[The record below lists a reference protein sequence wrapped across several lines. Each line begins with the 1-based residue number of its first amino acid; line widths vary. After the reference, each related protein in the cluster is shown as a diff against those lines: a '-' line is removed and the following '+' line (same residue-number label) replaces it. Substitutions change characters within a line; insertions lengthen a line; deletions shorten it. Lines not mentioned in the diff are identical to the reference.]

1 MKRGLIATGLVALCG
16 LTGHAQTSVTT
27 QHNDISR
34 TGANPNET
42 ILTPANVNINGFG
55 KLFSYPV
62 DGYVY
67 AQPLYM
73 AGLTMGAGTAQ
84 PGTTHNVVFVAT
96 QHDTVYAFDAD
107 SNLGANANPLW
118 QVSLIGAGEKTV
130 PNADVSC
137 SDIIPEIGITSTPVI
152 DPATNTI
159 YVVAK
164 TTVNDTTFYFR
175 LHALDITT
183 GQEKFGGP
191 QTLAAS
197 VLGTGT
203 GSSNGTLTWDP
214 RWQNNRAGLLLL
226 NGILYIGTG
235 SHCDNGPWHGWIL
248 AYNAATLLQTGAW
261 SSSPNSLGSG
271 IWGGG
276 SGLAADVPSGKPY
289 GRIFVATGNGTFD
302 AVAPNYTDTM
312 DFGDSIL
319 KLDLNNGVPTMNT
332 NGTVVGDDF
341 TPHAQ
346 ATLNNGDEDQ
356 GSGGT
361 LLLPNYELAQVG
373 KSGIVYVLKREN
385 LGGYN
390 PNNTKDP
397 GEAANVGG
405 VWGAPA
411 YWNGSVYVWGQE
423 DNLKAFSY
431 TNGVLSSNP
440 TSTSAETAG
449 DMNTHT
455 YSPTPS
461 VSANGTTNG
470 IVWSLKTDNEA
481 TQGREVLY
489 AHDASNVANLLYSS
503 GSAGTETNYNRDN
516 PGNSVKFIVPT
527 VVNGK
532 VYVGSQSRLSVF
544 GLLGGAT
551 QAATPAISPS
561 SQSFNSSIQ
570 VTISDATPNASIY
583 YTTNGTAPTTASTK
597 YSGPF
602 TVTTTTT
609 VNAMAAGTG
618 LLQSAVASAAYTL
631 TTQVATP
638 IFTPA
643 PATYISAQLVTI
655 STTTANATIHYTT
668 DGSTPTA
675 SSLIYTGPVSIGAT
689 ETLSAIAVASGLSNS
704 PVASGVY
711 TIIPEGVS
719 SINFASGFASGGM
732 NLLGSA
738 ALNGSSLQLT
748 NGGSNEAAAAWY
760 QLAANIQSFTTDFTF
775 QVTPGTTPEADGF
788 AFVIQGNNTTALGPL
803 GGGLGYGSDTPGGT
817 GGIPSS
823 VAVKFDLYSNNGEGA
838 DSTGL
843 YTNGASPTTPAVDMT
858 SSGVNLHSAD
868 PFHVHMAYDGTTL
881 VMTITDTVT
890 NASFTTSWAVE
901 IPTVVGDVV
910 SFIGFTAGT
919 GGYTAVQKIQT
930 WTFTAGAQPTP
941 TPNFNPSAG
950 SYLGTQTVTVSD
962 GTSGATIYYTT
973 NGSTPTTSS
982 TQYTGPI
989 TVTST
994 ETINAIATTPNTPVS
1009 AVGTATYTIESQVPA
1024 PTFSPAPG
1032 SYPNSAAVTLSAI
1045 SGATIYYTT
1054 NGTTPTTSST
1064 KYTGPI
1070 TVSST
1075 ETIEAIAVASG
1086 FINSTV
1092 STGTYTI
1099 TIGSTVINLGSG
1111 FTAGAMILNGN
1122 SKLNGTRLRVTD
1134 GGSYEGSSAWYNTP
1148 VNVQQFTTNFSFQVT
1163 GGTNPPADGF
1173 AFVIQGG
1180 SSTALGPAGG
1190 GLGYGPDAV
1199 GGTGGLANSL
1209 AVKFDLYS
1217 NNGEGA
1223 DSTGLYVNG
1232 ASPTT
1237 PAVDMT
1243 SSGVNLHTTD
1253 IFNVQI
1259 SYNGTNLTMQITDT
1273 TTNATFTKTWPIN
1286 IPTTV
1291 GGNTAYVGFT
1301 GGTGGYTAI
1310 QEIIGWTMTSSTG
1323 SPAATP
1329 TFSPAGGTYTTA
1341 QTVTISDAT
1350 SGATIYYTTNGTTP
1364 TTSSTKYT
1372 GPITVSS
1379 TETIEAI
1386 AVDSGFINS
1395 TVSTGTYTIT
1405 IGSTVINLG

>member
-62 DGYVY
+62 DGYIY

-84 PGTTHNVVFVAT
+84 AGTTHNVVFVAT

-137 SDIIPEIGITSTPVI
+137 ADIIPEIGITSTPVI
-152 DPATNTI
+152 DPTTNTI
-159 YVVAK
+159 YIVAK

-191 QTLAAS
+191 QTLVAS

-203 GSSNGTLTWDP
+203 GSSGGTLTWDP

-226 NGILYIGTG
+226 NGILYISTG

-276 SGLAADVPSGKPY
+276 SGLAADVLSGEPY

-302 AVAPNYTDTM
+302 AVAPYTNGM
-312 DFGDSIL
+312 DYGDSIL
-319 KLDLNNGVPTMNT
+319 KLDLNNGVPTMNA

-346 ATLNNGDEDQ
+346 ATLNNGDQDQ

-361 LLLPNYELAQVG
+361 LLLPNDELAQVG
-373 KSGIVYVLKREN
+373 KSGIVYVLNREN

-390 PNNTKDP
+390 PNNTQDP

-411 YWNGSVYVWGQE
+411 YWNGNVYVWGQA
-423 DNLKAFSY
+423 DHLKAFSY

-544 GLLGGAT
+544 GLLNGAT

-570 VTISDATPNASIY
+570 VTISDATTNASIY

-638 IFTPA
+638 NFTPV
-643 PATYISAQLVTI
+643 PATYVSAQLVTI
-655 STTTANATIHYTT
+655 STTTANATLYYTT
-668 DGSTPTA
+668 DGSKPTT

-689 ETLSAIAVASGLSNS
+689 ETLSAVAVASGLSNS

-760 QLAANIQSFTTDFTF
+760 QLAANIQAFTTDFTF

-803 GGGLGYGSDTPGGT
+803 GGGLGYGPDTPGGT

-823 VAVKFDLYSNNGEGA
+823 VAVKFDLYSNQGEGS

-858 SSGVNLHSAD
+858 PSGVDLNSGD
-868 PFHVHMAYDGTTL
+868 PFHVHMTYDGTTL
-881 VMTITDTVT
+881 AMTITDTVT
-890 NASFTTSWAVE
+890 NASFPTSWPVD
-901 IPTVVGDVV
+901 IPSIVGD
-910 SFIGFTAGT
+910 SAGFIGFTAGT
-919 GGYTAVQKIQT
+919 GGYTAVQSIQT
-930 WTFTAGAQPTP
+930 WTFTQLAPMIASLSTTSGMAGTP
-941 TPNFNPSAG
+941 VTITGTNFGATQ
-950 SYLGTQTVTVSD
+950 GTNTVTFN
-962 GTSGATIYYTT
+962 GTPA
-973 NGSTPTTSS
+973 
-982 TQYTGPI
+982 
-989 TVTST
+989 TVTSWSPT
-994 ETINAIATTPNTPVS
+994 SIATSVPSAATSGSVVVTVGEVASNGVGFTVTGLVPLLGISPTSVTFPSQYVGSSAPSQSITLTNSGNAALAITNMSVSVSDFSVQNTCGSSIAPGANCSIGLSFAPTVGGARTGTLTITDNAANSPQTVALSGVGQDFSIATTSPSSVTV
-1009 AVGTATYTIESQVPA
+1009 AAGQTATYT
-1024 PTFSPAPG
+1024 F
-1032 SYPNSAAVTLSAI
+1032 AVTPVGGFNQTVALTC
-1045 SGATIYYTT
+1045 SGAATPSVCNVSPNAVSL
-1054 NGTTPTTSST
+1054 NGTSST
-1064 KYTGPI
+1064 PFTVSIATAAATAASKGILPPFRIGPSGTKYEPLALTGLAVGFIAVISVLLWCPKQRFPHAQAIAI
-1070 TVSST
+1070 TVALALTMLMSSCGGGHT
-1075 ETIEAIAVASG
+1075 
-1086 FINSTV
+1086 STTPGL
-1092 STGTYTI
+1092 SPGTPAGTYTI
-1099 TIGSTVINLGSG
+1099 SISASFTSG
-1111 FTAGAMILNGN
+1111 
-1122 SKLNGTRLRVTD
+1122 
-1134 GGSYEGSSAWYNTP
+1134 
-1148 VNVQQFTTNFSFQVT
+1148 
-1163 GGTNPPADGF
+1163 
-1173 AFVIQGG
+1173 
-1180 SSTALGPAGG
+1180 STAL
-1190 GLGYGPDAV
+1190 
-1199 GGTGGLANSL
+1199 THNTSL
-1209 AVKFDLYS
+1209 TLV
-1217 NNGEGA
+1217 
-1223 DSTGLYVNG
+1223 
-1232 ASPTT
+1232 
-1237 PAVDMT
+1237 
-1243 SSGVNLHTTD
+1243 
-1253 IFNVQI
+1253 VQ
-1259 SYNGTNLTMQITDT
+1259 
-1273 TTNATFTKTWPIN
+1273 
-1286 IPTTV
+1286 
-1291 GGNTAYVGFT
+1291 
-1301 GGTGGYTAI
+1301 
-1310 QEIIGWTMTSSTG
+1310 
-1323 SPAATP
+1323 
-1329 TFSPAGGTYTTA
+1329 
-1341 QTVTISDAT
+1341 
-1350 SGATIYYTTNGTTP
+1350 
-1364 TTSSTKYT
+1364 
-1372 GPITVSS
+1372 
-1379 TETIEAI
+1379 
-1386 AVDSGFINS
+1386 
-1395 TVSTGTYTIT
+1395 
-1405 IGSTVINLG
+1405 